1 MTAPSSVR
9 LSELTLQRICAEY
22 LEMPGLQ
29 LTLKQAQRL
38 WGLDEDTCAR
48 SLEFLVETRFLIRT
62 NRDLYAR
69 LTEGSTAIPAL
80 RMAKARLDRSR
91 AGGFDRARAS

>member
-1 MTAPSSVR
+1 MNSR
-9 LSELTLQRICAEY
+9 LPLPISESMLQRICGEY

-38 WGLDEDTCAR
+38 WGLDEQTCAR
-48 SLEFLVETRFLIRT
+48 LLEFLVETRFLVRT
-62 NRDLYAR
+62 SRALYAR
-69 LTEGSTAIPAL
+69 LTEGSIAIPTL
-80 RMAKARLDRSR
+80 RVAKASLDRSR